1 MTAAKTYYA
10 VIAIG
15 HGTPIDDVRDRL
27 RAMLGAPPT
36 FRLLSYAAKP
46 SGIVTHHVAEV
57 RFVTDAGDDRLDLIE
72 AAELED

>member
-1 MTAAKTYYA
+1 M
-10 VIAIG
+10 IAIG

-27 RAMLGAPPT
+27 RAILGAPPT
-36 FRLLSYAAKP
+36 FRLLSYAAKS

-57 RFVTDAGDDRLDLIE
+57 KFITDAGDDRLDLIE